1 MNRRTETIIAL
12 LFGAFLLAAVL
23 ATAPPGGEGTV
34 DTPVPTTPTPAQTT
48 LPSPTTLAAG
58 EIFRYTSEDFENR
71 TFTVP
76 VDLTTPPMEIE
87 YTVQPRL
94 VARTGDPSRLSPSPD
109 SWFVVRV
116 FDGEGDLVAEN
127 GYGLPA
133 GEKGSFAQNEKG
145 GMKVYAA
152 GQYTV
157 VIRFNEM
164 IVDVVA
170 TLGR

>member
-1 MNRRTETIIAL
+1 MNRRTENIIAL
-12 LFGAFLLAAVL
+12 LFGVLLLAVVL
-23 ATAPPGGEGTV
+23 AVPPGGENGEG
-34 DTPVPTTPTPAQTT
+34 TPVPTPAQTT
-48 LPSPTTLAAG
+48 LPSPTTPAAG

-145 GMKVYAA
+145 GMKIYAA
-152 GQYTV
+152 GRYTV
-157 VIRFNEM
+157 DVRFNEM

>member
-1 MNRRTETIIAL
+1 MNRRTENIVAI
-12 LFGAFLLAAVL
+12 LFGVLLLAATL
-23 ATAPPGGEGTV
+23 AVPPERGGTV
-34 DTPVPTTPTPAQTT
+34 ETPVPTTTPP
-48 LPSPTTLAAG
+48 PSPTTLSAG
-58 EIFRYTSEDFENR
+58 EVFRYTSEDFENR

-76 VDLTTPPMEIE
+76 VDLTTPPMEIA

-94 VARTGDPSRLSPSPD
+94 VARTGDPSRLVPSPD

-116 FDGEGDLVAEN
+116 FDDEGDLVAED

-133 GEKGSFAQNEKG
+133 GEKGSFGQKEKG
-145 GMKVYAA
+145 GMTVYAS
-152 GQYTV
+152 GRYTV

-170 TLGR
+170 TLGA

>member
-1 MNRRTETIIAL
+1 MKRRTETIVAL
-12 LFGAFLLAAVL
+12 LFGALLLAAVL
-23 ATAPPGGEGTV
+23 AAPPEGGGTAE
-34 DTPVPTTPTPAQTT
+34 TPVPTPAQTT
-48 LPSPTTLAAG
+48 LPSPTTPATG
-58 EIFRYTSEDFENR
+58 EVFRYTSDDFENR

-76 VDLTTPPMEIE
+76 VDLTTPPMEIA

-94 VARTGDPSRLSPSPD
+94 VARTGDTSRLSPSPD

-116 FDGEGDLVAEN
+116 YNGEGDIVAEN

-133 GEKGSFAQNEKG
+133 GEKGSFARNEKG
-145 GMKVYAA
+145 GMTIYAA
-152 GQYTV
+152 GRYTV
-157 VIRFNEM
+157 DVRFNEM